1 MANMILSFRAKVEHG
16 CLVVRAVEAEDDL
29 TDWDPRVENWY
40 KSGSSMIFGVLP
52 AAEGPIE
59 VEVWDQIPAQALPIE
74 LFSDVI
80 SPKSGILVIH
90 DPNEDVQ
97 MRFRS
102 AVGNARLSALV
113 DDATFPSRVQLIV
126 EK

>member
-1 MANMILSFRAKVEHG
+1 MTNLILSFRTKVEHG

-29 TDWDPRVENWY
+29 TSWDPRAENWH
-40 KSGSSMIFGVLP
+40 KSGSSVIFGVLP
-52 AAEGPIE
+52 AVEGPIE
-59 VEVWDQIPAQALPIE
+59 VEVWNQSPAQLLPIE
-74 LFSDVI
+74 LFSLTL
-80 SPKSGILVIH
+80 SPKSGVMVIH

-102 AVGNARLSALV
+102 AAGNGRVCVFV
-113 DDATFPSRVQLIV
+113 DDATFPARIQLVI